1 MSWRP
6 TLGARP
12 EAAGVRFRV
21 WAHDKQTVE
30 VVPAGTDSPAF
41 PLEKQPDGFFTG
53 LIPGLAPG
61 ARYGYRVDGRGP
73 FPDPASRYQPEGP
86 HGPSEVID
94 PSAFAWT
101 DAGWP
106 GVMPADL
113 ILHELHVGTF
123 SPEGTFEGVT
133 RRLPELAELGV
144 TAIELLPVADFPGW
158 RGWGY
163 DGVDLF
169 APTRCYGRPEDL
181 RRLVDEAHR
190 LGLAVIL
197 DVVYN
202 HFGPDGNYLAQ
213 FTADYFSSRH
223 RTPWGPAINLDG
235 EHSPVVRAF
244 LIENALYWLHEFHMD
259 GLRLDAT
266 HYLYDD
272 GPRVFL
278 AELTATIRESI
289 PVRPVHLIAEDPRN
303 LAAMI
308 QAESEG
314 GWGLDGLWSDDFHH
328 ELRRYLVGDFEG
340 VFQDFQGTTDGVAR
354 AINRGWLFCGEYSSF
369 RGYHRGTD
377 PTGLGPRAF
386 VFFIQN
392 HDRIGN
398 RALGERL
405 NHQVDL
411 PTYRAATALLLCTA
425 ATPLLFM
432 GQEWAASAPFLFFTD
447 HNAELGRL
455 VKEGRRREFGDYAAF
470 ADPAQLARIPD
481 IQAEETFL
489 ACKLDWSERNR
500 EPHASTL
507 HLYRALLELRRTEP
521 ALRAASC
528 GTFEAVALDADSLAL
543 RRDAETGPTSL
554 WAIVRLKGAG
564 TASLAGQP
572 AAPNRHWEFVLT
584 TEDPHFAPDPSPPET
599 DLAGPAPFIRFAR
612 PGAVLLRAH
621 ADPGRS

>member
-1 MSWRP
+1 MPCPKAAASGSGSGPTTSGPSRWSRRGRIRGRSRWRSSP
-6 TLGARP
+6 TAR
-12 EAAGVRFRV
+12 
-21 WAHDKQTVE
+21 
-30 VVPAGTDSPAF
+30 
-41 PLEKQPDGFFTG
+41 FTG

-61 ARYGYRVDGRGP
+61 ARYGYLVDGRGP
-73 FPDPASRYQPEGP
+73 FPDPASRYQPEGV
-86 HGPSEVID
+86 HGPSEVVD
-94 PSAFAWT
+94 PTAFAWT
-101 DAGWP
+101 DAGWR

-113 ILHELHVGTF
+113 IIHELHVGTF

-133 RRLPELAELGV
+133 RRLAQLVELGV
-144 TAIELLPVADFPGW
+144 TAIELLPVADFPGS

-169 APTRCYGRPEDL
+169 APARCYGRPEDL

-190 LGLAVIL
+190 LGLAVLL

-213 FTADYFSSRH
+213 FTADYFSARH

-235 EHSPVVRAF
+235 EHSAMVRAF
-244 LIENALYWLHEFHMD
+244 LIENALSWLHEYHMD

-266 HYLYDD
+266 HYLFDD
-272 GPRVFL
+272 SPRAFL
-278 AELTATIRESI
+278 AELAATVRASIRD
-289 PVRPVHLIAEDPRN
+289 RAVHLMAEDPRN

-308 QAESEG
+308 RAESEG
-314 GWGLDGLWSDDFHH
+314 GWGLDALWSDDFHH

-340 VFQDFQGTTDGVAR
+340 VFKDFQGTVAGVAR
-354 AINRGWLFCGEYSSF
+354 AINRGWLFCGEFSSF

-377 PTGLGPRAF
+377 PTGLGPRGF

-432 GQEWAASAPFLFFTD
+432 GQEWAATAPFLFFTD
-447 HNAELGRL
+447 HNEELGRL
-455 VKEGRRREFGDYAAF
+455 VKEGRRHEFRDYAAF
-470 ADPAQLARIPD
+470 ADPAQLEKIPD
-481 IQAEETFL
+481 IQAESTFL
-489 ACKLDWSERNR
+489 ACKIDWSERDR
-500 EPHASTL
+500 EPHTSTL
-507 HLYRALLELRRTEP
+507 RLYQALLKLRRTEP
-521 ALRAASC
+521 ALRAAGRGS
-528 GTFEAVALDADSLAL
+528 FEAVDLDADSLAL
-543 RRDAETGPTSL
+543 RRDAETELASL
-554 WAIVRLKGAG
+554 WLVVRFKGSG

-572 AAPNRHWEFVLT
+572 SALGRRWELVLT
-584 TEDPHFAPDPSPPET
+584 TEDPPFSPDASPPDI
-599 DLAGPAPFIRFAR
+599 DLAGPAPVVRFTR

-621 ADPGRS
+621 ANSGAS